1 MNPTFLPLLRFS
13 SNCVTSIIVLGGGS
27 GALIIQVKR
36 PQPLDVDL
44 SPPKRKEKSLF
55 KTTFVLKIDY
65 FFLTGHKT
73 LPIG

>member
-44 SPPKRKEKSLF
+44 SPPTHKEKSLF
-55 KTTFVLKIDY
+55 KTTTFVLKID
-65 FFLTGHKT
+65 FFFF
-73 LPIG
+73 